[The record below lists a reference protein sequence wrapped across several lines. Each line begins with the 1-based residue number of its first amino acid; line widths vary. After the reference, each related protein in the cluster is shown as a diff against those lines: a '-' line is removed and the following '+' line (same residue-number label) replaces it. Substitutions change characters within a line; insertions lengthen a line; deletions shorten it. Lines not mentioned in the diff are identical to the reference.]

1 MCKQD
6 SLGAKEEGGAI
17 PPKAFEFLKGFKE
30 FYIHLLL
37 DTQVLSPTS
46 AEMVSLKTLF
56 TLSEDVSCQPEDS
69 ELYRMADTFRQR
81 CERGIQRLEEVCD
94 FSAYGIAG
102 GHPNA
107 AYDEARKPMNLIER
121 KSGKLIDASQKFE
134 KRKKMV
140 RLILQK
146 EFV

>member
-1 MCKQD
+1 
-6 SLGAKEEGGAI
+6 
-17 PPKAFEFLKGFKE
+17 
-30 FYIHLLL
+30 
-37 DTQVLSPTS
+37 
-46 AEMVSLKTLF
+46 
-56 TLSEDVSCQPEDS
+56 
-69 ELYRMADTFRQR
+69 MADTFRQR
-81 CERGIQRLEEVCD
+81 CERAIQRLEEVCD

-107 AYDEARKPMNLIER
+107 AYDEARKPMNFIER

>member
-1 MCKQD
+1 
-6 SLGAKEEGGAI
+6 
-17 PPKAFEFLKGFKE
+17 
-30 FYIHLLL
+30 
-37 DTQVLSPTS
+37 
-46 AEMVSLKTLF
+46 MVSLKTLF

-81 CERGIQRLEEVCD
+81 CERAIQRLEEVCD
-94 FSAYGIAG
+94 FSACGIAG

-107 AYDEARKPMNLIER
+107 AYDEARKPMNFIER

-134 KRKKMV
+134 KRKKKV